1 MRPGFSFVRRIYG
14 MMLPA
19 SALTALGFGAGA
31 GLSALGSIMTSGF
44 FDSLPGTT
52 QLPVRYAIAFLVAN
66 MASMLTEYA
75 WLYGITLMDRFSTT
89 LLRVNMLRG
98 IYRLPGALPLSV
110 TPGEAIT
117 RFRDDVQESCFQ
129 MNRFVLSLIHLGTA
143 LGMFSYLFTVQ
154 PLLAAIGCATVAV
167 IFLVMRRIQQK
178 IVVYRDQVMERTEA
192 VTGYLGEIFGAV
204 GVLQVAGAVPDAL
217 RRFREINR
225 DREEVALR
233 ERLQWGL
240 LRAIAENGFY
250 LGLGLVILAA
260 APMLARGEF
269 TPGKFALFQLLLQQI
284 GWRLWGISESVA
296 QFQAMGVYQGRM
308 AELAGG
314 DEPLVTRVPLHFSE
328 ELEPDPAPQRPP
340 ADRLQVLQAD
350 GLTYHHADSGRGIE
364 SVSFTIP
371 RGSFTVITGK
381 IGAGKTTLV
390 RALLGLLPVESG
402 EVRWNGRPVTEPMAF
417 FTPPRIAY
425 TPQVPKIFSGT
436 VRGNILMGLDPAAV
450 DIDAAIQAAILEP
463 DLAQFPDGLE
473 TEVGSRGLK
482 LSGGQVQ
489 RTSAARM
496 FARRPELLVLDDIS
510 SALDNETEAQLWSR
524 LFAHEGATVLCVSNR
539 RAALQQA
546 DQILLLDEGRL
557 VAAGSLAELLQR
569 SPAMAELWAAV
580 APEAAASPA
589 SLVG

>member
-1 MRPGFSFVRRIYG
+1 MTGFSFVRRMYG

-19 SALTALGFGAGA
+19 ALITVLSFGAGA
-31 GLSALGSIMTSGF
+31 GLSALGAIMTSRF
-44 FDSLPGTT
+44 FDTLPGTT
-52 QLPVRYAIAFLVAN
+52 QVPVRYAIAFLAAN
-66 MASMLTEYA
+66 MVSMLTEYV
-75 WLYGITLMDRFSTT
+75 WLYGLTLMDRFTTT
-89 LLRVNMLRG
+89 LLRVNMLQG
-98 IYRLPGALPLSV
+98 IYRRPGALPLSV

-117 RFRDDVQESCFQ
+117 RFRDDVQESSFQ
-129 MNRFVLSLIHLGTA
+129 MNRFILSLVHLGTA
-143 LGMFSYLFTVQ
+143 LGMFTYLFTVQ
-154 PLLAAIGCATVAV
+154 PLLAAIGAATVGV
-167 IFLVMRRIQQK
+167 IFVIMRRIQQK
-178 IVVYRDQVMERTEA
+178 IVILRDQVMERTEA
-192 VTGYLGEIFGAV
+192 VTGYLGEIFNAV
-204 GVLQVAGAVPDAL
+204 AVLQVAGAVPDAL
-217 RRFREINR
+217 RRFQQINQ
-225 DREEVALR
+225 DREEVSLR

-260 APMLARGEF
+260 APMLAGGQF
-269 TPGKFALFQLLLQQI
+269 TPGKFAVFQLLLQQI

-296 QFQAMGVYQGRM
+296 QFQAMGVYRTRM

-314 DEPLVTRVPLHFSE
+314 DEPLMTSLSLRFTE
-328 ELEPDPAPQRPP
+328 ELPPDPAPQRPP
-340 ADRLQVLQAD
+340 AERLQLLKVDDLA
-350 GLTYHHADSGRGIE
+350 YHHADSGRGIE
-364 SVSFTIP
+364 SISFAIP

-381 IGAGKTTLV
+381 IGSGKTTLV
-390 RALLGLLPVESG
+390 RTLLGLLPAEGG
-402 EVRWNGRPVTEPMAF
+402 EVRWNGRPVAEPMAF

-436 VRGNILMGLDPAAV
+436 VRGNILMGLDPSAV
-450 DIDAAIQAAILEP
+450 DLEGATQAAILEP
-463 DLAQFPDGLE
+463 DLAQFPAGLE

-489 RTSAARM
+489 RTAAARM

-510 SALDNETEAQLWSR
+510 SALDNETEAQLWNR

-557 VAAGSLAELLQR
+557 VAAGSLAELLKT
-569 SPAMAELWAAV
+569 SPAMVELWAAV
-580 APEAAASPA
+580 APEAGVEPV

>member
-1 MRPGFSFVRRIYG
+1 MTGFPFVRRLYG

-19 SALTALGFGAGA
+19 SLLTTLGFAAGA
-31 GLSALGSIMTSGF
+31 GLSAAGTIMASRF
-44 FDSLPGTT
+44 FDALPGTT
-52 QLPVRYAIAFLVAN
+52 QLPVRYAIAFLVAH

-89 LLRVNMLRG
+89 LLRVNMLQG
-98 IYRLPGALPLSV
+98 IYRRPGALPLSV

-117 RFRDDVQESCFQ
+117 RFRDDVQESSFQ
-129 MNRFVLSLIHLGTA
+129 SNRFILSLVNLGTA
-143 LGMFSYLFTVQ
+143 LGMFAYLFTIQ
-154 PLLAAIGCATVAV
+154 PLLAAIGSATVGV
-167 IFLVMRRIQQK
+167 IFIVMRRIQQK
-178 IVVYRDQVMERTEA
+178 IVVCRDQVMERTEA
-192 VTGYLGEIFGAV
+192 VTGYLGEIFNAV
-204 GVLQVAGAVPDAL
+204 AVLQVAGAVPDAL

-225 DREEVALR
+225 DREEVALH

-250 LGLGLVILAA
+250 LGLGLVILTA

-296 QFQAMGVYQGRM
+296 QFQAMGVYQTRM
-308 AELAGG
+308 AEMAGG
-314 DEPLVTRVPLHFSE
+314 DEPLLNKAPLHFSE
-328 ELEPDPAPQRPP
+328 ELPPDPAPQRTP
-340 ADRLQVLQAD
+340 ADRLEVFRVG
-350 GLTYHHADSGRGIE
+350 GLTYRHPDSGRGIE
-364 SVSFTIP
+364 DVSFTIP
-371 RGSFTVITGK
+371 RGTFTVITGK
-381 IGAGKTTLV
+381 IGSGKTTLV
-390 RALLGLLPVESG
+390 RTLLGLLAADAG
-402 EVRWNGRPVTEPMAF
+402 EVRWNGQPVAEPMAF

-436 VRGNILMGLDPAAV
+436 VRGNILMGLDESAV
-450 DIDAAIQAAILEP
+450 DLAGAIEAAILEP
-463 DLAQFPDGLE
+463 DLAQFPSGLE

-489 RTSAARM
+489 RTAAARM

-510 SALDNETEAQLWSR
+510 SALDNETEAHLWTR
-524 LFAHEGATVLCVSNR
+524 LFAHEGATALCVSNR
-539 RAALQQA
+539 RAALEQA

-557 VAAGSLAELLQR
+557 VAAGSLASLLQS
-569 SPAMAELWAAV
+569 SPAMRELWAAV
-580 APEAAASPA
+580 APEAAAPDM